1 MAEISD
7 PDEGRKL
14 PEPDPFSDDELAEL
28 TGEELPDRE
37 VMSLLDANVA
47 IPVNAAV
54 AANVLS
60 DDSGAFA
67 VSDQDLDIDE
77 AT

>member
-1 MAEISD
+1 VADISD
-7 PDEGRKL
+7 PDAELLHQR
-14 PEPDPFSDDELAEL
+14 DPLDDDELAEL

-37 VMSLLDANVA
+37 VMSLVDANVA
-47 IPVNAAV
+47 IPINAAV

-67 VSDQDLDIDE
+67 VSDQDVDIDQ